1 MDCALDEPRESTEP
15 LAFAQLDVLELDQGR
30 EDKQHHVAVDCAL
43 DEPRE
48 STKPLAFA
56 QVGVL
61 ELDQG

>member
-15 LAFAQLDVLELDQGR
+15 LAFAQGGVLELDRGR

-48 STKPLAFA
+48 STEPLAFA
-56 QVGVL
+56 QTPN
-61 ELDQG
+61 Q